1 MKSLTFTA
9 VSCLVLAASTIAQA
23 QISDP
28 KKAAAAASDEAES
41 KAAPKEAAKESAT
54 ADAQSGGAAD
64 SAAVDSAAVDSAAA
78 QPASEPDAAGDES
91 PATTDSKPAVDAKS
105 AEPASA
111 SGSASPNDAVAPTRE
126 ESDAERT
133 KEMSSL
139 LAESETLKKKREERI
154 TTEPEV
160 PPDDLPF
167 TYHQKHVDI
176 AAGLSL
182 IGATSSGLDP
192 YRENPLLA
200 EGFLRVGGTVMTAG
214 PWAVALLGGF
224 GGGAYSSTVR
234 GEESHLSVLQFNLA
248 AEARYHF
255 HHRFYGYGR
264 LALGPE
270 LASSRIGSEGSDL
283 RLTQKNWAFRG
294 EATAGVAMRVIGP
307 SDGRERKPRV
317 WLFLEG
323 GYRLSSSH
331 AQNLSTDEDDGPARP
346 VDFDLNSLSTSGGLG
361 SAGLLLT
368 F

>member
-9 VSCLVLAASTIAQA
+9 VSCLVLAASTAAQA
-23 QISDP
+23 QISEP
-28 KKAAAAASDEAES
+28 KKAAAAASDEAAT
-41 KAAPKEAAKESAT
+41 KAAPQEAAKESAT
-54 ADAQSGGAAD
+54 ADAPAGDAAAD
-64 SAAVDSAAVDSAAA
+64 SNSTAPAATTA
-78 QPASEPDAAGDES
+78 QPAADPAAAAEGSAATS
-91 PATTDSKPAVDAKS
+91 PDSKPATDTR
-105 AEPASA
+105 P
-111 SGSASPNDAVAPTRE
+111 VAPAAGSDDGSTTAAVELAEE
-126 ESDAERT
+126 ESEAERT

-139 LAESETLKKKREERI
+139 LAESEALKKKREERI
-154 TTEPEV
+154 SSEPEV
-160 PPDDLPF
+160 PPGELPF
-167 TYHQKHVDI
+167 TYHQKHIDV
-176 AAGLSL
+176 AAGVSL
-182 IGATSSGLDP
+182 IGATDSGLDP
-192 YRENPLLA
+192 YREIPLLG
-200 EGFLRVGGTVMTAG
+200 EGFLRVGGTIMTAG

-224 GGGAYSSTVR
+224 GGGAYTSTVR
-234 GEESHLSVLQFNLA
+234 GEESHLSVIQFNLA

-283 RLTQKNWAFRG
+283 RLTQDNWAFRG
-294 EATAGVAMRVIGP
+294 EASAGVAMRVIGP

-331 AQNLSTDEDDGPARP
+331 VQNLSTDEDDGPARP
-346 VDFDLNSLSTSGGLG
+346 VDFNLESLSTSGGLG